1 MSVRSSALLK
11 TTGSVVI
18 AASLGF
24 GGIWEDK
31 LSSLKR
37 VSCPTSVA
45 YAEQMDQQHSP
56 RKRGQAMRI
65 VRVYTG
71 TDNKSHFEDIEVPLK
86 SGGKAGSLS
95 EVVKATGVIF
105 RETGGD
111 YNFDFHNAPR
121 RQYVVN
127 LEGEVEIEVGDG
139 TKRILRTGDI
149 LLAEDTTGQGHISRA
164 VGGKPRKSL
173 FITLD

>member
-1 MSVRSSALLK
+1 
-11 TTGSVVI
+11 
-18 AASLGF
+18 
-24 GGIWEDK
+24 
-31 LSSLKR
+31 
-37 VSCPTSVA
+37 
-45 YAEQMDQQHSP
+45 MDQQQSLQ
-56 RKRGQAMRI
+56 KGKQTMKI

-71 TDNKSHFEDIEVPLK
+71 ADNKSHFEDTEVPLK

-95 EVVKATGVIF
+95 DLVKATGVIF

>member
-1 MSVRSSALLK
+1 MCLVKRILVAGAIICFAL
-11 TTGSVVI
+11 
-18 AASLGF
+18 
-24 GGIWEDK
+24 GGTWSGYL
-31 LSSLKR
+31 LSSHEIFADMGGRTMK
-37 VSCPTSVA
+37 V
-45 YAEQMDQQHSP
+45 
-56 RKRGQAMRI
+56 

-71 TDNKSHFEDIEVPLK
+71 PDNKSHFEDVEIPLK
-86 SGGKAGSLS
+86 DGGKAGFMS
-95 EVVKATGVIF
+95 ELMKATGVVF
-105 RETGGD
+105 RETGGN

-139 TKRILRTGDI
+139 TKRILRSGDI

>member
-1 MSVRSSALLK
+1 MIA
-11 TTGSVVI
+11 VI
-18 AASLGF
+18 LGF
-24 GGIWEDK
+24 GGGGLIGK
-31 LSSLKR
+31 HFSSLNWYPHP
-37 VSCPTSVA
+37 SGEA
-45 YAEQMDQQHSP
+45 YAEEMAQQQLLQEG
-56 RKRGQAMRI
+56 RQTMKI

-71 TDNKSHFEDIEVPLK
+71 ADNKSHFEDIEVPLK
-86 SGGKAGSLS
+86 SGGKAGALS
-95 EVVKATGVIF
+95 DLIKATGVIF